1 MKYERKTYP
10 KQSFD
15 MISFYRDV
23 GNPGILNIHVSF
35 VYSESQVRRRNREER
50 KKKTEEQV
58 RRMKDK
64 LRESELSKKR
74 KSYLKPVAIGLTLLL
89 GGILIYTFCF
99 KT

>member
-1 MKYERKTYP
+1 MKE
-10 KQSFD
+10 KQMPNNHLTSEVFIG
-15 MISFYRDV
+15 M
-23 GNPGILNIHVSF
+23 LNVHVSF

-74 KSYLKPVAIGLTLLL
+74 KSYLKPVAIGLTLLIS
-89 GGILIYTFCF
+89 GILIYTFCF